1 MEEVAVEVMVA
12 RCAGLDVHK
21 DTVMACVRT
30 PGRGRQRRQEVREF
44 RTFTGALRALRAWLV
59 GEGVPQV
66 AMEATGIYWKPVWHM
81 LVEAPGL
88 EPLLVNAHH
97 VKNVPGRKT
106 DVSERCGWRSCASAG
121 CCAAASCPPR

>member
-1 MEEVAVEVMVA
+1 
-12 RCAGLDVHK
+12 
-21 DTVMACVRT
+21 
-30 PGRGRQRRQEVREF
+30 VREF
-44 RTFTGALRALRAWLV
+44 RTFTGALRALRAWLA
-59 GEGVPQV
+59 GEGVTQV

-106 DVSERCGWRSCASAG
+106 DVSDAM
-121 CCAAASCPPR
+121 

>member
-1 MEEVAVEVMVA
+1 MVA

-59 GEGVPQV
+59 GEGVTQV

-88 EPLLVNAHH
+88 EPLLVNAQH
-97 VKNVPGRKT
+97 VKNVPDGRPT
-106 DVSERCGWRSCASAG
+106 CPTRCGWRSCASAG
-121 CCAAASCPPR
+121 CCAAASCPR